1 MADAGLDHL
10 APWLE
15 GYLQRLEPAARR
27 PFLRKLAKALRDAN
41 ARRIRD
47 NVEPD
52 GTPMAPRKSQRDRRG
67 RLRRRKARMF
77 PKAALARN
85 LRAQTSP
92 EAITIRFRPLIE
104 PTARIHH
111 FGEEAPVDPHIRN
124 SITRYPARPPRPERG
139 RHRDDRGR
147 HPGIAGLS

>member
-52 GTPMAPRKSQRDRRG
+52 GTPMPPQKPARPPWPPAPPQGPHVPQG
-67 RLRRRKARMF
+67 RPRPQPAR
-77 PKAALARN
+77 PDQPRSHHHPL
-85 LRAQTSP
+85 P
-92 EAITIRFRPLIE
+92 PLIE

-124 SITRYPARPPRPERG
+124 SIRTRYPARSSS
-139 RHRDDRGR
+139 
-147 HPGIAGLS
+147 A

>member
-52 GTPMAPRKSQRDRRG
+52 GTPMAPAKASATAVAACAAARPACSPRPPSPATCAPRPAPKPSPSASAPDRANRPHPP
-67 RLRRRKARMF
+67 LRRR
-77 PKAALARN
+77 
-85 LRAQTSP
+85 SP
-92 EAITIRFRPLIE
+92 RRSPHPQLNPHPLPRPLLL
-104 PTARIHH
+104 
-111 FGEEAPVDPHIRN
+111 
-124 SITRYPARPPRPERG
+124 
-139 RHRDDRGR
+139 
-147 HPGIAGLS
+147 GLSEADIAMIEADTLGLLG

>member
-52 GTPMAPRKSQRDRRG
+52 GTPMAAQASATG
-67 RLRRRKARMF
+67 AAACANRKA
-77 PKAALARN
+77 P
-85 LRAQTSP
+85 
-92 EAITIRFRPLIE
+92 
-104 PTARIHH
+104 
-111 FGEEAPVDPHIRN
+111 
-124 SITRYPARPPRPERG
+124 PPRPPCPQPARAG
-139 RHRDDRGR
+139 QHRSHGD
-147 HPGIAGLS
+147 PLPP